1 VWDAPT
7 LVPSRHLSEAK
18 KQIKVC
24 LKRIGTELLGH
35 IKTTCYAGGMNNNKT
50 TTKVLKELRT
60 QVADI
65 TADQAAIRILMAID
79 ETLLHCVLRELEEI
93 RSKVDALARTT
104 ATAATIDLVH
114 TEIDWL
120 ERQFTRRPTNH

>member
-1 VWDAPT
+1 
-7 LVPSRHLSEAK
+7 
-18 KQIKVC
+18 
-24 LKRIGTELLGH
+24 
-35 IKTTCYAGGMNNNKT
+35 MNNNKS